1 MAASSTGTPTP
12 AEFNFTSQKLRVIV
26 RDGEPWFV
34 AADVCAALGI
44 GNTSDALRR
53 LDDDEQALVSIEGI
67 HGSAGNPT
75 INVVNE
81 SGLYSL
87 ILGSRK
93 PEAKHFKKWVT
104 SEVLPAIRKTGRF
117 EAAPAPHSEQLSSAD
132 QRNLQRVVWWVCD
145 QHTHNQAWRLAT
157 WQVLRQAAD
166 CPAPQ
171 RFEVHQLPLLAGEL
185 RRILEISE
193 AVREHCR
200 VMEAEAIRRVVRG
213 GEPAAEFVDTLR
225 AAEAA
230 WLNQSRPW
238 QHQLQSWLQQDL
250 AALAERR
257 PPAGSDH
264 SGYADPH
271 A

>member
-1 MAASSTGTPTP
+1 MATSSTSALAPTV
-12 AEFNFTSQKLRVIV
+12 FNFTTQPLRVIV
-26 RDGEPWFV
+26 RNDEPWFV
-34 AADVCAALGI
+34 AADVCAALDHS
-44 GNTSDALRR
+44 NVTQALKR
-53 LDDDEQALVSIEGI
+53 LDDDEQALISSEGI
-67 HGSAGNPT
+67 HRGSDLV
-75 INVVNE
+75 NVVNE

-93 PEAKHFKKWVT
+93 PEAKRFKKWVT

-145 QHTHNQAWRLAT
+145 QHTHSQAWRLAT
-157 WQVLRQAAD
+157 WQALRQVAD

-193 AVREHCR
+193 AVREHCW